1 MWSDRAVSR
10 RKSDAIARAP
20 KALGMK
26 KFTAATVNGSEMS
39 LRESTNYAVVQV
51 NIGLES
57 IDSGAMTIN
66 SGYKIAGMAVWGLEL
81 MNFK

>member
-1 MWSDRAVSR
+1 
-10 RKSDAIARAP
+10 
-20 KALGMK
+20 
-26 KFTAATVNGSEMS
+26 MS

-81 MNFK
+81 MNFKKAISVLSCGKFFVGTGQNEARNCR